1 MPGCVNGDSMDLLIS
16 MHIISDIV
24 VEEGALV
31 RSTEPPPL
39 TCSPEKRALPTS
51 WTWRLIDSCHCFQ
64 SRVGPEE
71 QVGQREDFPGDHCK
85 QWQEPAFFTP
95 FYKGRNSVK

>member
-1 MPGCVNGDSMDLLIS
+1 MD
-16 MHIISDIV
+16 
-24 VEEGALV
+24 
-31 RSTEPPPL
+31 PL
-39 TCSPEKRALPTS
+39 TRMPITSGIAVEDGGQGKPLETPTVICSLEKRALPTS

-85 QWQEPAFFTP
+85 QWQEPAFFNT
-95 FYKGRNSVK
+95 FYKGRNSVKITLK